1 MPMILVIWGLALML
15 LTLIIMLC
23 ALHRSDTVK
32 IKIEVNLFKGIKIEI
47 QKDKPHKKGAKT

>member
-1 MPMILVIWGLALML
+1 MILVIWGLALML

-23 ALHRSDTVK
+23 ALHRLDTVK

>member
-1 MPMILVIWGLALML
+1 MILVIWGLALML

-32 IKIEVNLFKGIKIEI
+32 IKIEVNLFKGI
-47 QKDKPHKKGAKT
+47 